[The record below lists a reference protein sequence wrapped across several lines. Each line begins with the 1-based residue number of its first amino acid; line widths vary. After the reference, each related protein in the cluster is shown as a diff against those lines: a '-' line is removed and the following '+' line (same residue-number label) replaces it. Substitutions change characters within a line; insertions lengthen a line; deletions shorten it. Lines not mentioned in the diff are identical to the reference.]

1 VRWEEH
7 EAAWRAEVEA
17 WIGARLVEHGRRLAG
32 HEQLH
37 AAPWSTVLRVAT
49 DRGPVWFKANVP
61 ALAHEARVTAVL
73 AELRPDLLPE
83 VLATDAKQGWMLVED
98 AGDRLR
104 ELELDHEVWLELLPR
119 YAELQL
125 AAREAVDELLAAGA
139 PDRRLEALPRAFAGL
154 ASDYAALQ
162 PEGDEALRDEEVEQV
177 RALRPRVADWC
188 AELGALGIPASIQ
201 HDDLQDGQVFR
212 RDGRW
217 RFLDWGDASVAHPFL
232 TLHVTLRVLC
242 YRLGLSDDALGPG
255 VERFRA
261 AYLEP
266 WTALAP
272 REELEAA
279 LPAALLLGGVGRA
292 IAWRELLSEMPSSEW
307 ADAVPGHLRYVLGL
321 LA

>member
-7 EAAWRAEVEA
+7 DPAWRAEVEA
-17 WIGARLVEHGRRLAG
+17 WIRSYVRVEGF
-32 HEQLH
+32 EQLH
-37 AAPWSTVLRVAT
+37 AAPWSTVLRVIT

-73 AELRPDLLPE
+73 AGLRPELLPE
-83 VLATDAKQGWMLVED
+83 VLATDARHGWMLLED

-104 ELELDHEVWLELLPR
+104 ELELDHEIWLELLPL
-119 YAELQL
+119 YAGLQI
-125 AAREAVDELLAAGA
+125 AAAGAVDELLAAGA
-139 PDRRLEALPRAFAGL
+139 PDRRLEALPQAFAEL
-154 ASDYAALQ
+154 ASDDAALQ
-162 PEGDEALRDEEVEQV
+162 PKGDEALSDGEVEQV
-177 RALRPRVADWC
+177 RALGPRVSDWC
-188 AELGALGIPASIQ
+188 AELAALGIPPSIQ

-212 RDGRW
+212 RGGRW

-242 YRLGLSDDALGPG
+242 YRLGLPDDTLGRG
-255 VERFRA
+255 VERFRM

-266 WTALAP
+266 WTELAA

-307 ADAVPGHLRYVLGL
+307 SDAVPGHLRYVLGR